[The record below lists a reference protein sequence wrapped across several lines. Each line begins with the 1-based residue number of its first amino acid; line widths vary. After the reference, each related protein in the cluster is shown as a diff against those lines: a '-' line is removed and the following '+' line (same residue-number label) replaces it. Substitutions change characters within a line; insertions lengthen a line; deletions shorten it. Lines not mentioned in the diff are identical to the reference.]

1 MKIPSPSNSLSR
13 ETAFTFTLVEMMIS
27 VTVILMTVIALVS
40 AEIYGSRVYIL
51 AATKLA
57 AVDGGRDT
65 MDKIRQQVQS
75 AIGPV
80 NIGNYQWSYGSPTN
94 FQLIP
99 IGQSQVGNALR
110 IQPGTN
116 QTFSALAPYTLIF
129 LQPGNGTNFTIND
142 ANNNLIN
149 TNSLLM
155 ETFDTNYNPILTN
168 TIATYITNQ
177 QVFASL
183 DFTGTNILTT
193 YTGNQLI
200 QVTLNFYQ
208 WEYPIAVVSLTNRS
222 SDINAYNYY
231 RLQTRIYQRNR
242 ND

>member
-1 MKIPSPSNSLSR
+1 M
-13 ETAFTFTLVEMMIS
+13 V
-27 VTVILMTVIALVS
+27 
-40 AEIYGSRVYIL
+40 
-51 AATKLA
+51 
-57 AVDGGRDT
+57 
-65 MDKIRQQVQS
+65 IRQPYELPIDPHWPEPGWKRPPHPTGYQS
-75 AIGPV
+75 NLFCARPLHPDF
-80 NIGNYQWSYGSPTN
+80 SPTR
-94 FQLIP
+94 QRH
-99 IGQSQVGNALR
+99 Q
-110 IQPGTN
+110 
-116 QTFSALAPYTLIF
+116 
-129 LQPGNGTNFTIND
+129 FTIND